1 MTATFKNSRAP
12 SREED
17 YGDYE
22 TRDVD
27 AGWPYKDGPEPG
39 VVPVGENPDYG
50 NDPAPADDEPN
61 TGYRISGTDDDGRQ
75 KPLRDTILPSTDGR
89 ESEDDL
95 EERVT
100 ENIATL
106 DDVATQAI
114 DVHAEGHTVTLEGDV
129 DDIDQAR
136 RVELAAMSVDGV
148 HQVRNNLNLL
158 GVDATM
164 PEDD

>member
-1 MTATFKNSRAP
+1 MTATFKNSRTP

-39 VVPVGENPDYG
+39 IAPVGENPDYG
-50 NDPAPADDEPN
+50 NEPTPTDIDPN
-61 TGYRISGTDDDGRQ
+61 TGYRLSDTDDDGRQ
-75 KPLRDTILPSTDGR
+75 RPLRDNILPSTDGR
-89 ESEDDL
+89 ELEDDL

-100 ENIATL
+100 ENISTL
-106 DDVATQAI
+106 EDVAIQAI
-114 DVHAEGHTVTLEGDV
+114 DIHAEGHTVTIEGDV
-129 DDIDQAR
+129 DDITQAR

-148 HQVRNNLNLL
+148 HHVRNKLNLL
-158 GVDATM
+158 GVDSTM